1 MIVATPVNADQYGE
15 LLAHTLPRVIETE
28 DEYERILNKL
38 ETLLRRGGDRS
49 VEERE
54 LSKLLTALVEGFEER
69 NYLLQ
74 KATPLEALQEL
85 MSARDMKQVDLIPLF
100 GSKGIV
106 SEVINGKR
114 ELSKTHIRAVAAFF
128 NVSPELF
135 I

>member
-1 MIVATPVNADQYGE
+1 MIVAAPVNAEHYGE
-15 LLAHTLPRVIETE
+15 LLAHTLPRVIESE
-28 DEYERILNKL
+28 DEYERLLDEL
-38 ETLLRRGGDRS
+38 ETLLARGGDRS

-54 LSKLLTALVEGFEER
+54 LSKLLTALIEDFEER

-74 KATPLEALQEL
+74 KATPLEALQAL
-85 MSARDMKQVDLIPLF
+85 MGARDMKQVDLIPLF

-106 SEVINGKR
+106 SEVVNGKR
-114 ELSKTHIRAVAAFF
+114 ELSKTHIRSLAAFF